1 MSQPPQ
7 YNPYSQPPPMPQSPP
22 GFGAPQQA
30 YPGQPPMQ
38 SWQQPRTH
46 PGQPYPQQPMPFGQ
60 PEKPGHPVGAFFLG
74 YFASVVVSLVYS
86 VLVLAT
92 YEDQTKDVAQILYI
106 AHALLNGAVV
116 GALIGL
122 VGRRSGGAW
131 ICGAIIAPL
140 GVFFGHTNAV
150 PMIIADVSGMAAI
163 GDMMETDPFIPAK
176 AWWGNH
182 GDTEWVSLLGL
193 VIAAAT
199 AWVLAFA
206 TGRRR

>member
-1 MSQPPQ
+1 MSQPPQPPQ
-7 YNPYSQPPPMPQSPP
+7 YNPYSQPPPMPPQAPP
-22 GFGAPQQA
+22 GYGAPQ
-30 YPGQPPMQ
+30 QPPMQ
-38 SWQQPRTH
+38 SWQQQPMH

-60 PEKPGHPVGAFFLG
+60 QEKLGHPVGAFFLG

-86 VLVLAT
+86 GLVLAT

-116 GALIGL
+116 GTLIGL

-150 PMIIADVSGMAAI
+150 PMIIADVNGMAAI
-163 GDMMETDPFIPAK
+163 GDMMEADPFIPAK
-176 AWWGNH
+176 AWWGSA
-182 GDTEWVSLLGL
+182 GDTEWISLLGL
-193 VIAAAT
+193 AIAAAT
-199 AWVLAFA
+199 AWVLAYA